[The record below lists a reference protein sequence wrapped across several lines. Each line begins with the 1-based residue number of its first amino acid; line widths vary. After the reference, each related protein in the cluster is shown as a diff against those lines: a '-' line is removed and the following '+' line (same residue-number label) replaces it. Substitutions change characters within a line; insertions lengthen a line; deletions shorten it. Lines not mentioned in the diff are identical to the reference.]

1 MTSHMAP
8 VEDKIRVSARI
19 SKELDARIRQHYA
32 SAAQAINEALE
43 LLAEIKEGTYTP
55 SNANGANGANSN
67 ASNDISKT
75 GTRTHDA
82 NFGANDNADKD
93 TKGANNDASDNSELK
108 SRLTDALAQVEF
120 LKGQIAIKDN
130 QISIKDQQLDKQ
142 AFSLQS
148 VIQENSRL
156 NLKLLPES
164 TEPKQKKW
172 FEFWK

>member
-1 MTSHMAP
+1 MTPRMAP
-8 VEDKIRVSARI
+8 IEDKIRVSARI

-55 SNANGANGANSN
+55 SNANGANSN
-67 ASNDISKT
+67 ASNDASKT
-75 GTRTHDA
+75 DSRAHDA
-82 NFGANDNADKD
+82 NLGANDNADKD
-93 TKGANNDASDNSELK
+93 AKGTNSDADGNSELK
-108 SRLTDALAQVEF
+108 SRLTDALVQVEF

-156 NLKLLPES
+156 NINLLPEAQ
-164 TEPKQKKW
+164 EAKKVKPW
-172 FEFWK
+172 WKFW

>member
-1 MTSHMAP
+1 MTPRMAP
-8 VEDKIRVSARI
+8 IEDKIRVSARI

-43 LLAEIKEGTYTP
+43 LLVEIKDGTYTP
-55 SNANGANGANSN
+55 SNANGANSDAKHD
-67 ASNDISKT
+67 ASKT
-75 GTRTHDA
+75 DTRTHDA
-82 NFGANDNADKD
+82 NFGSNDYADKG
-93 TKGANNDASDNSELK
+93 TNGANNNAEGNSDLK
-108 SRLTDALAQVEF
+108 SRLFDALAQVEF

-156 NLKLLPES
+156 NIKLLPES
-164 TEPKQKKW
+164 PETKKAKKW
-172 FEFWK
+172 YEFWK

>member
-1 MTSHMAP
+1 MAP

-43 LLAEIKEGTYTP
+43 LLVEIKGGTYTP
-55 SNANGANGANSN
+55 SNANGANSN
-67 ASNDISKT
+67 ASNDTSKT

-82 NFGANDNADKD
+82 NFGANDNANKD
-93 TKGANNDASDNSELK
+93 AKGANNAASDNNELK

-156 NLKLLPES
+156 NVKLLPEAQ
-164 TEPKQKKW
+164 EAKKKPW
-172 FEFWK
+172 WQFW

>member
-1 MTSHMAP
+1 MAP
-8 VEDKIRVSARI
+8 IEERVSARI

-43 LLAEIKEGTYTP
+43 LLVEIKDGTYTP
-55 SNANGANGANSN
+55 SSANGANSD
-67 ASNDISKT
+67 ASKT
-75 GTRTHDA
+75 DIRAHDA
-82 NFGANDNADKD
+82 NFGSNDYTDKG
-93 TKGANNDASDNSELK
+93 TKGANHDAEGNSDLK
-108 SRLTDALAQVEF
+108 SRLIDTLAQLEF

-164 TEPKQKKW
+164 TEVKEVKKSRW
-172 FEFWK
+172 QLLKEFLHG

>member
-1 MTSHMAP
+1 MTPRMAP
-8 VEDKIRVSARI
+8 IEDKIRVSARI
-19 SKELDARIRQHYA
+19 SKELDARIRHHYV

-43 LLAEIKEGTYTP
+43 LLAEIKDGTYTP
-55 SNANGANGANSN
+55 SNANGANNDSSHDASKADTREHDVNDYADNYTSGANS
-67 ASNDISKT
+67 
-75 GTRTHDA
+75 DA
-82 NFGANDNADKD
+82 GGNR
-93 TKGANNDASDNSELK
+93 ELK

-164 TEPKQKKW
+164 SETKKVKRW
-172 FEFWK
+172 YEFWK